1 MSGIG
6 TAELEEDFLALL
18 GKTLSVLLAVLT
30 LEVKR
35 RRTTPYFC
43 QFAFVLFFSPC
54 KVWLSL

>member
-6 TAELEEDFLALL
+6 TAEPEEDFLPLL
-18 GKTLSVLLAVLT
+18 GKTLSVVLAVLT

-35 RRTTPYFC
+35 RQTTPYFC
-43 QFAFVLFFSPC
+43 QFAFVLFFSPH

>member
-6 TAELEEDFLALL
+6 TAALEEDFLPLL

-35 RRTTPYFC
+35 RQTAPYFC
-43 QFAFVLFFSPC
+43 QFAFVLFFSPR